1 VAELIDPNRAVDYLI
16 EKSKEYAQAKAERA
30 HLEHFRKSK
39 KALLM
44 NACTEKAIAARE
56 QFAYSHPEYIE
67 VLAGIKAAIER
78 EELLRWRL
86 EAARLRVEVWRSENA
101 NNRRL
106 EGATR

>member
-1 VAELIDPNRAVDYLI
+1 MADLIDPNKAVDYLI
-16 EKSKEYAQAKAERA
+16 EKSKEFAQAKAERS

>member
-1 VAELIDPNRAVDYLI
+1 MDPNKAVDYLI
-16 EKSKEYAQAKAERA
+16 EKSKEFAQAKAERS